1 MMVHDTKKNSQYVQ
15 MMFSLFHP
23 LCIGIKSYLAGD
35 TEEKSRISLTF
46 CVVGSHPAQIYL
58 IKDCEVELTLYLH
71 FVLDFLYL
79 MYSTPLNAVLCS
91 AFWSP
96 C

>member
-1 MMVHDTKKNSQYVQ
+1 MMVHDTKKKLQYVQ

-35 TEEKSRISLTF
+35 TEEKRRISLTF

-58 IKDCEVELTLYLH
+58 VKDYEVELTLYLH
-71 FVLDFLYL
+71 FCTL
-79 MYSTPLNAVLCS
+79 
-91 AFWSP
+91 FWIF
-96 C
+96 CI

>member
-1 MMVHDTKKNSQYVQ
+1 

-46 CVVGSHPAQIYL
+46 CVVGSHPVQIYL
-58 IKDCEVELTLYLH
+58 VTDCEVELYTTLYLH
-71 FVLDFLYL
+71 FVLDFL
-79 MYSTPLNAVLCS
+79 
-91 AFWSP
+91 F
-96 C
+96 